1 MALWPLFCDDREAS
15 ASDLCL
21 LIWTAIFDAGS
32 DNMHAGPPS
41 QFTCFTGTKGQTL
54 TSVVMYQLDSDLPDK
69 YVYVCARKIRVCDAS
84 YKITNTDIH
93 KYVSVLSVSL
103 CFSHSRS
110 FSLSLSLSLYST
122 ETDEA
127 REAIGL
133 CRVRYIFVLHL
144 AKITS
149 DEGLYLA

>member
-1 MALWPLFCDDREAS
+1 VALWPLFCDDREAS

-103 CFSHSRS
+103 CFSHSRY
-110 FSLSLSLSLYST
+110 FSLTLSLCTRQRPTKLERQSVSVEY
-122 ETDEA
+122 
-127 REAIGL
+127 G
-133 CRVRYIFVLHL
+133 
-144 AKITS
+144 TS
-149 DEGLYLA
+149 SCCILQK